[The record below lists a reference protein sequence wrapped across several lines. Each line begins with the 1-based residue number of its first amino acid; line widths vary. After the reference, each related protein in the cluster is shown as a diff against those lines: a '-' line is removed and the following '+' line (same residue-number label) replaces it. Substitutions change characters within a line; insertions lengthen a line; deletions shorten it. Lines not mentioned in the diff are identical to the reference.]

1 VSGGLNLRLLD
12 VLSERAEEL
21 CKALDADAVAISRVI
36 GDVLILIVER
46 VPDGVT
52 LQQGAGYLIPDYPQT
67 EKVLET
73 GSPLTLT
80 LDDVDVD
87 ESEARLL
94 RELNFGSLAMLPLHV
109 NGEEWGLIEAYRL
122 DTRPF
127 TADEV
132 RRAVELSRVS

>member
-1 VSGGLNLRLLD
+1 LLD
-12 VLSERAEEL
+12 VLAERAEAL

-36 GDVLILIVER
+36 GDVLILLVER

-67 EKVLET
+67 AKVLET

-80 LDDVDVD
+80 LDDENVD

-94 RELNFGSLAMLPLHV
+94 VELGFGSLAMLPLHV
-109 NGEEWGLIEAYRL
+109 NDEEWGLVEAYRL
-122 DTRPF
+122 DRRPF
-127 TADEV
+127 TTDGI